1 MGFQLRVNFLKG
13 WPCPSIVDH
22 VGVPAVGVTVFEG
35 AIACQNAA
43 GQWVLGA
50 SSVSDVP
57 HVLWNGASG
66 DGDHAHVFDP
76 TKDYG
81 QVAWGGVQG
90 IALLNQIEV
99 ETAAWGTT
107 LAADGSALGTP
118 AYGDQL
124 FADTDGKLKVAMT
137 AAGVKKASS
146 KLVVAICTKGAHQ
159 MSAGAMNASMISFVP
174 DNSKRITAAAA

>member
-22 VGVPAVGVTVFEG
+22 VGTPAAGVTVFEG

-43 GQWVLGA
+43 GQWTLGA

-57 HVLWNGASG
+57 HVLWNGAAG
-66 DGDHAHVFDP
+66 DGDNAHVFDP

-81 QVAWGGVQG
+81 QVGWGGVQG
-90 IALLNQIEV
+90 IAFLNQIEV
-99 ETAAWGTT
+99 ETAAWSTSTAGTT
-107 LAADGSALGTP
+107 DGAFGTP

-137 AAGVKKASS
+137 AAGVKKAAA
-146 KLVVAICTKGAHQ
+146 KLIVAICTKDAHQ

-174 DNSKRITAAAA
+174 DISKRITAA